1 MFYTYVLKSEK
12 DGKHYYGFCK
22 SLTERLEYHNQGKVI
37 STKSR
42 RPFIIHYFEVFPTK
56 AEAIARERFFKSV
69 DGHIW
74 LKRNKII
81 YFVIPSSLLSL
92 PPEKWQSGRSR
103 QS

>member
-22 SLTERLEYHNQGKVI
+22 ALTERLKYHNQGKVI

-56 AEAIARERFFKSV
+56 TEAIARERFFKSV

-74 LKRNKII
+74 LKKNKII
-81 YFVIPSSLLSL
+81 
-92 PPEKWQSGRSR
+92 
-103 QS
+103 